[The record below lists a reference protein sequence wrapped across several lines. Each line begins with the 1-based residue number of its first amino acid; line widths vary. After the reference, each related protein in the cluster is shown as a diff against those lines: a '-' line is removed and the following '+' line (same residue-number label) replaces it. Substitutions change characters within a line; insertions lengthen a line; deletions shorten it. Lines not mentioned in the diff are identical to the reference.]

1 MAGFYVMFFCSSR
14 RRHTRC
20 ALVTGV
26 QTCALPISNFIE
38 ETLRYESPLRSQFRP
53 AKVRPTV
60 AGVDIPAASTM
71 MLLPGAANR
80 DPKHFENPPE
90 FDVDRS
96 NAKYHFAFG
105 HSVTHCAAAHMPR
118 AERRG
123 AINRLPD
130 THT

>member
-38 ETLRYESPLRSQFRP
+38 ETLRYESPLRSQFRM
-53 AKVRPTV
+53 AKVRTTV
-60 AGVDIPAASTM
+60 AGVDIPAGSTM

-80 DPKHFENPPE
+80 DPKLFENPAE
-90 FDVDRS
+90 FDVDRH
-96 NAKYHFAFG
+96 NTTHHVAF
-105 HSVTHCAAAHMPR
+105 VTGVHHCAGAPR
-118 AERRG
+118 APAQAG
-123 AINRLPD
+123 AIG
-130 THT
+130 